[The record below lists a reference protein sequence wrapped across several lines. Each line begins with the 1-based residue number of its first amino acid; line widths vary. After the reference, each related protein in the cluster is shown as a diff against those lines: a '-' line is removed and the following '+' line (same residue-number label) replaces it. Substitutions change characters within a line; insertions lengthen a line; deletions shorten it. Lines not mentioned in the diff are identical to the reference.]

1 MALVILLV
9 AAHGRNEAW
18 PFIVWPMY
26 ARGYPP
32 PPPRVSETEL
42 RLVCRDGEVM
52 HLLPARLFTHVEI
65 DLGRRVAAQ
74 AFVEQPG
81 VEQYRSVLLR
91 RLGPLLEERDV
102 VEVQGWALSWTV
114 DPMAVPPFDRA
125 RPEERPCSAAYPC
138 RTASQLRREHHALS
152 RPKATDGGSCPRA
165 PALVAVLLTTPEPR
179 IAGRRLCS
187 GSIYAAFYI
196 WHLSW
201 VDGAALGL
209 LPDAVWQPVDVLG
222 SCRCGS
228 PAPCRA

>member
-1 MALVILLV
+1 MIPETGDLPEDDLRLLRRFEWLLVALVILLV
-9 AAHGRNEAW
+9 AAHGRDEAW

-42 RLVCRDGEVM
+42 RLVCRDGEIM

-65 DLGRRVAAQ
+65 DLGRRIASQ

-81 VEQYRSVLLR
+81 VEQYRRVLLR

-125 RPEERPCSAAYPC
+125 RPEEETLLGRIPVPNRLPATQGAPRPI
-138 RTASQLRREHHALS
+138 
-152 RPKATDGGSCPRA
+152 A
-165 PALVAVLLTTPEPR
+165 PE
-179 IAGRRLCS
+179 S
-187 GSIYAAFYI
+187 
-196 WHLSW
+196 H
-201 VDGAALGL
+201 
-209 LPDAVWQPVDVLG
+209 
-222 SCRCGS
+222 
-228 PAPCRA
+228 